1 MMAELRIDEGN
12 ERDKAAAAELWS
24 EATAGDRDARD
35 TLARWC
41 LPRVRRT
48 VALAYGGGPE
58 RDDLV
63 QIAMARIFAKLESF
77 RGDASFW
84 IWVDRIAINTVHD
97 HYRGRRFPMLWSSET
112 DADAHQQADDE
123 TPDRQLERQRLLD
136 RLADHFARLRPK
148 LRYPLILQ
156 LAHGYT
162 VPEVAAMLG
171 IGFPTAQKRLYRG
184 RRQLLARVKKD
195 RYCTELLCEMKR

>member
-1 MMAELRIDEGN
+1 MAEVRPQGRSE
-12 ERDKAAAAELWS
+12 ESREQTAELWS
-24 EATAGDRDARD
+24 EATAGDHGARE

-48 VALAYGGGPE
+48 IVLAYGNGPD

-63 QIAMARIFAKLESF
+63 QIAMAKIFTRLDSF
-77 RGDASFW
+77 RGDASFYV
-84 IWVDRIAINTVHD
+84 WVDRIALNTVRD
-97 HYRGRRFPMLWSSET
+97 HYRGRRFPMLWSSEQE
-112 DADAHQQADDE
+112 AEVHQRVDDV
-123 TPDRQLERQRLLD
+123 TPDRQLERQRLFD
-136 RLADHFARLRPK
+136 RLAGHFARLRPK

-171 IGFPTAQKRLYRG
+171 IAFAAAQKRLYRA

-195 RYCTELLCEMKR
+195 PYCSELLREMRE

>member
-1 MMAELRIDEGN
+1 MMVELRQQADE
-12 ERDKAAAAELWS
+12 ERGKEQAAELWS
-24 EATAGDRDARD
+24 EATAGDRSARD

-63 QIAMARIFAKLESF
+63 QIAMAKIFAKLESF

-84 IWVDRIAINTVHD
+84 VWVDRIAINTVHD
-97 HYRGRRFPMLWSSET
+97 HYRGRRFPMLWGNE
-112 DADAHQQADDE
+112 ADAEARQQTDDE
-123 TPDRQLERQRLLD
+123 TPDKKLERQRLLD

-171 IGFPTAQKRLYRG
+171 ISFASAQKRLYRG
-184 RRQLLARVKKD
+184 RRQLLVRVKKD
-195 RYCTELLCEMKR
+195 RYCTELLREMKR